1 MIFVVRGRVSPS
13 VRASWKLSISAVINE
28 TVEVAFDLEAEI
40 REIAAACRV
49 PEAKARP
56 AAELLA
62 EGNTIPFIARY
73 RKERTGGLDEAALR
87 AIEDAIQCFREL
99 AERKAT
105 VLKTIH
111 EQGKLDEALSKK
123 ILSCRDKKELEELY
137 LPYKPKRR
145 TRATIARQRGL
156 EPLAVFLKRQVN
168 PGVGREEVLRPY
180 VNPDLDVPDGE
191 AALCGACDIVAE
203 DWTDVVE
210 IRSLVREAMKQGM
223 LASAVRRDWV
233 EKPSKFEMYY
243 DHREPLAKVPSHRY
257 LAMRRGEAE
266 EVLRVGI
273 EIDQEAVIRR
283 VCGRLVTNPS
293 FLFRRELLDTAADCC
308 QRLLFPSVESALLGE
323 TKETADEEAIKVF
336 SQNLRELLL
345 SPPAGQR
352 VVMGIDPGFRTGC
365 KVAVVDTT
373 GKFLEHATI
382 YPTPPHNKTAEA
394 AAILL
399 KLADRH
405 HVELIAIGT
414 GTASRETDAFV
425 ASMLGSSS
433 KLAKVSVNESGA
445 SIYSASDV
453 ARAEFP
459 DLDLTVRGAISIAR
473 RLQDPLA
480 ELVKIDPKSIGVGQY
495 QHDVNQTK
503 LRKAL
508 DREVESCVNLVGV
521 DLNTASV
528 QLLSYVSGIGP
539 KLAEGILQH
548 RNVHGA
554 FSGREDLL
562 SVARLGSKAF
572 QQSAGFLRVRGGRQ
586 PLDNSAVHPESYPI
600 VKKMA
605 EALGAT
611 PESLIGNAAVKTLDP
626 RQFVDERAGLPT
638 VEDILREL
646 EKPGRDPRREFCAPK
661 FAEGVHELADLREGM
676 ILEGVVTNVTRFGA
690 FVDVG
695 VHQDGLIHIS
705 ELDRRFIKDPAE
717 VVAVGDIVRVKVL
730 QADAQRGRI
739 SLSRKQALS

>member
-1 MIFVVRGRVSPS
+1 M
-13 VRASWKLSISAVINE
+13 KNE
-28 TVEVAFDLEAEI
+28 TIEIAFDLEAEI

-56 AAELLA
+56 AAQLLI

-87 AIEDAIQCFREL
+87 AIEDAIQYFREL

-111 EQGKLDEALSKK
+111 EQGRLDEPLRNR
-123 ILSCRDKKELEELY
+123 ILACRDKKELEELY
-137 LPYKPKRR
+137 LPFKPKRR

-156 EPLAVFLKRQVN
+156 EPLAGFLKRQVN
-168 PGVGREEVLRPY
+168 SGAGREEVLRPY
-180 VNPDLDVPDGE
+180 INPGQDVPDGE
-191 AALCGACDIVAE
+191 SALRGACDIVAE
-203 DWTDVVE
+203 DWADNAE
-210 IRSLVREAMKQGM
+210 IRAVVREAMQQGL
-223 LASAVRRDWV
+223 LASAVRREWA

-257 LAMRRGEAE
+257 LAMRRGESE

-273 EIDQEAVIRR
+273 EMDQEAVIRR
-283 VCGRLVTNPS
+283 VAGRLVTNPS

-308 QRLLFPSVESALLGE
+308 QRLLLPSVEAALLGE
-323 TKETADEEAIKVF
+323 MKDTADEEAIQVF

-345 SPPAGQR
+345 APPAGQR

-365 KVAVVDTT
+365 KVAVVDAT
-373 GKFLEHATI
+373 GKFLENATI
-382 YPTPPHNKTAEA
+382 YPTPPHNKTKEA
-394 AAILL
+394 AEIIL
-399 KLADRH
+399 KLVARH
-405 HVELIAIGT
+405 HVELIAVGT

-425 ASMLGSSS
+425 ASLLGSGGR
-433 KLAKVSVNESGA
+433 LAKVSVNEAGA
-445 SIYSASDV
+445 SVYSASDV

-521 DLNTASV
+521 DLNTASA

-539 KLAEGILQH
+539 KLADGILQH
-548 RNVHGA
+548 RNAHGA
-554 FSGREDLL
+554 FASREGLL
-562 SVARLGSKAF
+562 SVPRLGSKAF
-572 QQSAGFLRVRGGRQ
+572 QQSAGFLRVRDGGQ

-600 VKKMA
+600 VSRMA
-605 EALGAT
+605 KALGTT
-611 PESLIGNAAVKTLDP
+611 PESLIGNAAVKRLDP

-638 VEDILREL
+638 IEDILREL
-646 EKPGRDPRREFCAPK
+646 EKPGRDPRREFRVPK
-661 FAEGVHELADLREGM
+661 FADGVHELADLREGM

-705 ELDRRFIKDPAE
+705 ELDHRFINDPSE

-730 QADAQRGRI
+730 QADTQRGRI

>member
-1 MIFVVRGRVSPS
+1 MKSCGSPA
-13 VRASWKLSISAVINE
+13 VSAVINE
-28 TVEVAFDLEAEI
+28 TVDVAFDLEAEI

-56 AAELLA
+56 AAQLLA

-87 AIEDAIQCFREL
+87 AIEDAIQYFREL

-105 VLKTIH
+105 VLKTIR
-111 EQGKLDEALSKK
+111 EQGKLDEALRRK
-123 ILSCRDKKELEELY
+123 ILALRDKKELEELY

-168 PGVGREEVLRPY
+168 PGAGREEVLRPY
-180 VNPDLDVPDGE
+180 VDPGQDVPDGE
-191 AALCGACDIVAE
+191 AALRGACDIVAE
-203 DWTDVVE
+203 DWADDVE

-223 LASAVRRDWV
+223 LASGVRRDWAD
-233 EKPSKFEMYY
+233 KPSKFEMYY

-273 EIDQEAVIRR
+273 EVDQEAVIRR
-283 VCGRLVTNPS
+283 VSGRLVTNPS
-293 FLFRRELLDTAADCC
+293 FLFHRELLDTVADCGE
-308 QRLLFPSVESALLGE
+308 RLLFPSVEAALLGE
-323 TKETADEEAIKVF
+323 MKETADEEAIRVF

-399 KLADRH
+399 ELVDRH
-405 HVELIAIGT
+405 QVELIAIGT

-425 ASMLGSSS
+425 ASMLGSNS

-459 DLDLTVRGAISIAR
+459 DLDVTVRGAISIAR

-480 ELVKIDPKSIGVGQY
+480 ELVKMDPKSIGVGQY
-495 QHDVNQTK
+495 QHDVHQTK

-539 KLAEGILQH
+539 KLAGGILQH

-562 SVARLGSKAF
+562 SVPRLGSKAF
-572 QQSAGFLRVRGGRQ
+572 QQSAGFLRVRGGRR

-600 VKKMA
+600 VEKMA
-605 EALGAT
+605 NALGAT
-611 PESLIGNAAVKTLDP
+611 PESLIGSAVVKSLDP

-646 EKPGRDPRREFCAPK
+646 EKPGRDPRREFRVPK